1 MTYSGP
7 VFAEMKNP
15 IGSAMQGPANTDAAL
30 YLTQVIATL
39 QMSGECGNLLKTN
52 CYKEGMSSSPIMIHD
67 MRTFGLSSRIVHE
80 HAGKSVG
87 QSLKST

>member
-30 YLTQVIATL
+30 NLTRVI
-39 QMSGECGNLLKTN
+39 LLRMCLENVKT
-52 CYKEGMSSSPIMIHD
+52 Y
-67 MRTFGLSSRIVHE
+67 
-80 HAGKSVG
+80 
-87 QSLKST
+87 